1 MKTLKAMSE
10 SLLHAL
16 GYMYET
22 LPTCDHYREL
32 ISILH
37 NLTGWDYDD
46 IRNKYGE
53 YTYRQWGDLIAEHT
67 PKF

>member
-1 MKTLKAMSE
+1 
-10 SLLHAL
+10 
-16 GYMYET
+16 MYET
-22 LPTCDHYREL
+22 LPSCDHYREL

>member
-1 MKTLKAMSE
+1 MSE
-10 SLLHAL
+10 SLLYCL
-16 GYMYET
+16 GNGLNK
-22 LPTCDHYREL
+22 LPTCDHYSEL
-32 ISILH
+32 ISIIH

-53 YTYRQWGDLIAEHT
+53 YTYDQWGDLITEHT